1 MIYLDYAANA
11 PVEAPVLDAFLTAEQ
26 TFVGNPNSNHP
37 AGQAALAAMERATES
52 IAALLGAEP
61 NEIIYTSGATEAN
74 NLAIKGIAYAKRHTG
89 HHIISTPLEHASVGG
104 SLTYLQEQ
112 GWEIDFLDITR
123 DGTADLQ
130 QLRELL
136 RQDTVLA
143 AICAVDSELGT
154 IQPLDKIKAILKDY
168 PNCHLHIDATQAFG
182 RIPVSFAGV
191 DTLSLAPHKFGGLN
205 GSGLLLKR
213 KNLVL
218 EPQLHGGGSTTI
230 YRSGT
235 PAAALAV
242 SIETALRLALQHRA
256 ERFEQAVLYNQMLRE
271 SLIRYTGVRINSP
284 ENSVPQILNL
294 SVQNVRGTVFQ
305 RMLAER
311 GVCVSVKSD
320 CSAQGTPSG
329 AVFAVSKDR
338 KNALSS
344 WRVSISHRT
353 TEDQLSAFLQIFDDC
368 YRKLTG
374 KEGAI

>member
-1 MIYLDYAANA
+1 M
-11 PVEAPVLDAFLTAEQ
+11 
-26 TFVGNPNSNHP
+26 
-37 AGQAALAAMERATES
+37 
-52 IAALLGAEP
+52 
-61 NEIIYTSGATEAN
+61 
-74 NLAIKGIAYAKRHTG
+74 
-89 HHIISTPLEHASVGG
+89 
-104 SLTYLQEQ
+104 
-112 GWEIDFLDITR
+112 
-123 DGTADLQ
+123 
-130 QLRELL
+130 
-136 RQDTVLA
+136 LA

-311 GVCVSVKSD
+311 GVCVSVKSA

-374 KEGAI
+374 KEGTI